1 MLYSQTMKILGI
13 DPGYDRLGVAVV
25 EKNGQKYEYLFSDCI
40 VTDRGLPFSKR
51 LLQIYES
58 LGEIIK
64 EHRPEKVGIED
75 LFFTNNQKTA
85 IKVAQA
91 RGVCLALC
99 EAMGLDVT
107 ELAPLQIKGAMTGYG
122 KASKDQIHFMVH
134 KIVKIPEMTATDK
147 VDKKKIL
154 DDEIDAIA
162 IAISTGA
169 YLKKY

>member
-1 MLYSQTMKILGI
+1 MKILGI

-40 VTDRGLPFSKR
+40 VTDRDLPFSKR
-51 LLQIYES
+51 LLQIYKS

-64 EHRPEKVGIED
+64 EHRP
-75 LFFTNNQKTA
+75 

-99 EAMGLDVT
+99 EAMGLEVT
-107 ELAPLQIKGAMTGYG
+107 ELTPLQIKGAMTGYG

-134 KIVKIPEMTATDK
+134 KIVKIPEMTAADK
-147 VDKKKIL
+147 VAKKKIL